1 MKESKGGK
9 IIGIILIGAI
19 IIACVVILVIS
30 MKGETKTSGQN
41 PTSVASESLA
51 CESIETNYP
60 ITTYDNSVSK
70 KLKIVTNFYNN
81 KANAIS
87 LTYELF
93 YNNTQQVT
101 ASEAHNHAAMNIS
114 FGKDGL
120 GADAFNASYSKME
133 NSMKMSL
140 YINAD
145 NIEPISAKYFMLN
158 TDSTDNLPNTIQEY
172 KTNYEEQGFIC
183 NLNNK

>member
-1 MKESKGGK
+1 MKESKSGK
-9 IIGIILIGAI
+9 FIGIILISTI
-19 IIACVVILVIS
+19 IIACVVVLIIS

-41 PTSVASESLA
+41 PTSVASESLV
-51 CESIETNYP
+51 CESTEINYP
-60 ITTYDNSVSK
+60 IASYDNSISK
-70 KLKIVTNFYNN
+70 KLKIITNFYDG

-87 LTYELF
+87 LAYELF

-120 GADAFNASYSKME
+120 NADAFNANYSKME

-140 YINAD
+140 YTNTD
-145 NIEPISAKYFMLN
+145 NIKPISAKYFMLSVNN
-158 TDSTDNLPNTIQEY
+158 TDSLPSTIQEY
-172 KTNYEEQGFIC
+172 QTNYEKQSFIC
-183 NLNNK
+183 NLNN